1 MVQVE
6 VIFGIHLPRGGNGN
20 HRRAGA
26 CLGSIYGG
34 DELASSTL
42 GNTTFKEGAAEE
54 EGPGKGTEKKKKKN
68 QVREV
73 GG

>member
-34 DELASSTL
+34 DELASSTWGTQHL
-42 GNTTFKEGAAEE
+42 KRGLLKKRGL
-54 EGPGKGTEKKKKKN
+54 GKGLRKKN
-68 QVREV
+68 NNR
-73 GG
+73 

>member
-1 MVQVE
+1 M
-6 VIFGIHLPRGGNGN
+6 IFGIHLPRGGNGN

-54 EGPGKGTEKKKKKN
+54 EGPGKGT
-68 QVREV
+68 
-73 GG
+73 